1 MTENPLITEI
11 DEGTEFTGFYVLK
24 RCALKESSGNFRIN
38 IELSDRSGSVP
49 GVIWDN
55 AQEIRE
61 QLDQGMVV
69 KVQGM
74 MLSYHN
80 APQVRVEKIREARG
94 GECDPESFLPQTPA
108 NMDALAARLDELVA
122 SITDPFLSELACLI
136 FENAQFR
143 EGYFRSPGGMRWHHP
158 YLGGLLEHSIGV
170 ADICDFVAGRHPNIN
185 RDLLVVAALLHDA
198 GKLKEYKAA
207 TTIEFT
213 DEGRLEGHIVIGER
227 LVRNM
232 CERIDGFPPKLKML
246 LSHLM
251 LAHQGH
257 KEFSSPVEPMIPE
270 AFILYYAD
278 EMDSKLNALDRI
290 AEKPENQG
298 ENWSDFV
305 RILSRYIY
313 LDRTIDED
321 D

>member
-1 MTENPLITEI
+1 MNDNLLITEI
-11 DEGTEFTGFYVLK
+11 QEGTEFTGYYVLR
-24 RCALKESSGNFRIN
+24 RCELKESNGNFRIN

-61 QLDQGMVV
+61 KLDQGMVV
-69 KVQGM
+69 KVRGM
-74 MLSYHN
+74 MLSYNN
-80 APQVRVEKIREARG
+80 APQVRVDKIRKAEDD
-94 GECDPESFLPQTPA
+94 ECDPDSFLSRTSA
-108 NMDALAARLDELVA
+108 DMDALAERLQDLIK
-122 SITDPFLSELACLI
+122 SITDPYLSKLAGLI
-136 FENAQFR
+136 FENMQFR

-170 ADICDFVAGRHPNIN
+170 ADICDFVASRHQKIN
-185 RDLLVVAALLHDA
+185 RDLLVLAALLHDS

-232 CERIDGFPPKLKML
+232 CERIEGFPTRLKML

-251 LAHQGH
+251 LSHQGH

-278 EMDSKLNALDRI
+278 ELDSKLNALDRI

-298 ENWSDFV
+298 ERWSDYIRLLGRF
-305 RILSRYIY
+305 IY
-313 LDRTIDED
+313 LDGTTDIV
-321 D
+321 